1 MPTIEHQLTLT
12 IRQVDPWS
20 IQLSS
25 CDDASLAG
33 QTNDLQGTD
42 SKRNW
47 SMSKQKKDK
56 INLKYLSNF

>member
-1 MPTIEHQLTLT
+1 MPTIEHQLALT

-25 CDDASLAG
+25 CHDASLAG

-42 SKRNW
+42 PKRN
-47 SMSKQKKDK
+47 
-56 INLKYLSNF
+56 